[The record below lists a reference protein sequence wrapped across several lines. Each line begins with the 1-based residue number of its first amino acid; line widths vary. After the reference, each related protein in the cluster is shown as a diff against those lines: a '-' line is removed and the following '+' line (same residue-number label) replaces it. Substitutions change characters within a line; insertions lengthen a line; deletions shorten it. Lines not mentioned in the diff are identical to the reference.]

1 MDPGGQQLSSGHARE
16 DGASEQQQH
25 PLRVG
30 APAPDEDLYGEAAGK
45 GHAGGSLPELFFC
58 LFQELQAEVED
69 LTSKWEADTLKECDE
84 GYVEPIDSDEEP
96 VVAEE

>member
-1 MDPGGQQLSSGHARE
+1 M
-16 DGASEQQQH
+16 
-25 PLRVG
+25 
-30 APAPDEDLYGEAAGK
+30 
-45 GHAGGSLPELFFC
+45 C